1 MNIQDPFRIHQI
13 DLNNIVYTKIKINE
27 PKKIIFIKYNDSNN
41 NKPFVIQLPTI
52 LNLQNPIKIN
62 EEYHELEVPL
72 ITQRKEKLPSLI
84 DFFEKL
90 DNKIIQDTKINSKNW
105 LNPIPRT
112 TENLINSIKYKRLIK
127 ESDIYAD
134 GVIKIKIIKSSDF
147 ETLLTLENNERINIK
162 NIPVNSWCKMLI
174 EIYAIVINIQ
184 TNTISLFIR
193 PIIISFKLKEVHN
206 YNYKLLNDS
215 DSEKEDIEIP
225 DTEIN
230 NIFIKNDNDNDNKI
244 DINQTSSQINVNNN
258 NKILTTSEYSSTS
271 STSSN
276 DNQIVEKNKNK
287 LSESSDENIDEL
299 MKEIANQSEKNN
311 TI

>member
-1 MNIQDPFRIHQI
+1 MNIQDPFRINQI
-13 DLNNIVYTKIKINE
+13 DLNNIVYTKIKSNE
-27 PKKIIFIKYNDSNN
+27 TKKIIFIKYNDSNN

-62 EEYHELEVPL
+62 EEYHELEIPL
-72 ITQRKEKLPSLI
+72 ITQRKEKLPCLI

-105 LNPIPRT
+105 LSPIPRT
-112 TENLINSIKYKRLIK
+112 TENLINSIKYKKLIK

-162 NIPVNSWCKMLI
+162 NIPVNSWCKILI

-184 TNTISLFIR
+184 TNTISLFLR
-193 PIIISFKLKEVHN
+193 PIIISFKLKEVPN

-225 DTEIN
+225 DSEIN
-230 NIFIKNDNDNDNKI
+230 TIFIKNNNITNN
-244 DINQTSSQINVNNN
+244 NQIEVNETSSQINIKNN
-258 NKILTTSEYSSTS
+258 ILTSEYSSTS

-276 DNQIVEKNKNK
+276 DSQQVEKNK

-299 MKEIANQSEKNN
+299 MKEIVNEKL
-311 TI
+311 